1 MNKPGYTVIET
12 TAAEFAA
19 TFFEAA
25 RNTGMTSKKHK
36 NARSYAK
43 ANFEMYIPKA
53 IEILTDML
61 GREDVSIHL
70 KDEISNALIERA
82 NDRGAHA
89 IANTSIRRPFEY
101 HLPPEFKGDKGEGV
115 IKPEVLKAKVNDNKE
130 KIIDRNP
137 TVLHNRPPLILKG

>member
-1 MNKPGYTVIET
+1 MNKPGYTVIER
-12 TAAEFAA
+12 TAAQFAA

-36 NARSYAK
+36 NARSYAA

-61 GREDVSIHL
+61 GRDDVSIHA

-82 NDRGAHA
+82 NDKGAHA

-101 HLPPEFKGDKGEGV
+101 HLPPEFKGDAGEGV
-115 IKPEVLKAKVNDNKE
+115 IKPEVLKE
-130 KIIDRNP
+130 KTINTNP
-137 TVLHNRPPLILKG
+137 TVLHNHPPLILKG